1 MLYYLALG
9 SNLGD
14 RLSNIEEAT
23 DFLNSIGKVL
33 KVSSI
38 YETLPVGMAD
48 GAGNFYNLVLL
59 LESNLSPHELLKA
72 VKGCEKKMGRD
83 ISSPAASHKKPRFM
97 DIDILLV
104 EDLII
109 ENEIL
114 SIPHKEMHKRE
125 FVLVPL
131 KEIAPTLIHPVLNQS
146 ITEILSSLTGQ
157 SPRMGE

>member
-38 YETLPVGMAD
+38 YETLPVGMED

-83 ISSPAASHKKPRFM
+83 ISSATASHNKPRSM
-97 DIDILLV
+97 DIDILLA
-104 EDLII
+104 EDRII
-109 ENEIL
+109 ENEVL
-114 SIPHKEMHKRE
+114 SIPHKEMHRRE

-131 KEIAPTLIHPVLNQS
+131 NEIAPAVIHPVLNQC
-146 ITEILSSLTGQ
+146 ITEILSRLTGQ
-157 SPRMGE
+157 SPGMGE